1 MQKTLVQFLGRED
14 LLEKEMTTHSSVLAW
29 EIPRTEEPGGLQSM
43 GSQGLDTT
51 ERLNNDDDSSGG
63 VSSETA
69 AGVVVDP
76 QDSHC
81 RVLFTGQLQTA
92 DVDSSPVSEARRPMP
107 RCGQAEPPLLCLL
120 PPAGRPSSLLGAP
133 RL

>member
-1 MQKTLVQFLGRED
+1 
-14 LLEKEMTTHSSVLAW
+14 MTTHSSVLAW

-92 DVDSSPVSEARRPMP
+92 DVDSSPVSEARRPVP

-120 PPAGRPSSLLGAP
+120 PLVGRPSSLLGAP